1 MKPRL
6 RVVDTSGPEY
16 SGTQVKRKRRPIQPQ
31 KTKQREPVS
40 DVPPH
45 IQQWPLET
53 LLIQRAV
60 LQYGRRSAAL
70 GAQQGALALRTLA
83 SKIRELGPPSPALE
97 QIMRDAEGEALR
109 LRALLTQA
117 YEEDDRSFP

>member
-6 RVVDTSGPEY
+6 RVVDTSGPDY
-16 SGTQVKRKRRPIQPQ
+16 PGTHGKRTRRTQRSQ
-31 KTKQREPVS
+31 NQQREQEAPS
-40 DVPPH
+40 H

-70 GAQQGALALRTLA
+70 GAQQGAQALRTLA
-83 SKIRELGPPSPALE
+83 MKIKELGPPSPALE
-97 QIMRDAEGEALR
+97 QIAQDAEGEALR
-109 LRALLTQA
+109 LRMLLTQA
-117 YEEDDRSFP
+117 YEEDDR